1 MVLRSALVAA
11 LAALVGLFAVQTS
24 RAAVPVDVA
33 WALEGG
39 WLVSV
44 GTGERDRVLQL
55 SGVKLHGRQVQVAKA
70 LYGYIDGKSKP
81 VEGWQAEVIEDAI
94 RVRFITSAESEVE
107 VEIRPQEAAALG
119 QMKTAK
125 GKIYPVRLTH
135 LTASE
140 LADMRETRRGV
151 EIMKGM
157 RFTRDTRIELL
168 YVGARDCPS
177 CAGYEVEYFGR
188 KNLMA
193 ERLPEFPQ
201 ITYTRTYLGSFRTT
215 GIDYALPA
223 HLAPLARKGFNGEA
237 PALRYRGTPF
247 FVLLI
252 DGRIVTQVHG
262 LSSFDAIVIPQARQ
276 AVAARL
282 AAN

>member
-1 MVLRSALVAA
+1 MVLRSALVAM
-11 LAALVGLFAVQTS
+11 LAALAGLLVAPPCVAAPAVD
-24 RAAVPVDVA
+24 AA

-55 SGVKLHGRQVQVAKA
+55 SGVSVQGTQVQVAKA
-70 LYGYIDGKSKP
+70 LYGYIDGKSRP
-81 VEGWQAEVIEDAI
+81 VEGWQAEVIGDAI

-119 QMKTAK
+119 RMKTAK
-125 GKIYPVRLTH
+125 GKLYPVRLTH
-135 LTASE
+135 LTATE
-140 LADMRETRRGV
+140 LADMRETRRGA
-151 EIMKGM
+151 EIIKGM
-157 RFTRDTRIELL
+157 RITRDTRIELL

-193 ERLPEFPQ
+193 ERLPEFAQ
-201 ITYTRTYLGSFRTT
+201 ITYTRAYLGSFRTR

-223 HLAPLARKGFNGEA
+223 HLAPLAKPGPNGEA
-237 PALRYRGTPF
+237 PAMRYRGTPY
-247 FVLLI
+247 FVLLL

-262 LSSFDAIVIPQARQ
+262 LSSFDSIVIPQARQ
-276 AVAARL
+276 AVAARQ